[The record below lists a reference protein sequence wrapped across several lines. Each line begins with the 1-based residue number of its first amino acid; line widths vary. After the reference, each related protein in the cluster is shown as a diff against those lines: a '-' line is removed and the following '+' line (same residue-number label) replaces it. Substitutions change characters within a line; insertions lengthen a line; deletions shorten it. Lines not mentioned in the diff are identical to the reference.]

1 MSFLLKILVII
12 ENAHDLNQ
20 DGDEE
25 LGRAVAWGV
34 FHLFMLGKKVRLNRL
49 KQAIGK
55 MAIGL
60 GSLKMLG
67 LFILLWIYQLEERFI
82 G

>member
-1 MSFLLKILVII
+1 M
-12 ENAHDLNQ
+12 
-20 DGDEE
+20 
-25 LGRAVAWGV
+25 LGR
-34 FHLFMLGKKVRLNRL
+34 KVRLNRL